1 MSHLSSSD
9 HDLKQKLLAQM
20 LVPEAEIQA
29 LESELQSLQQA
40 YQSKS
45 AAVLYSLD
53 HAQHKLSIRQFE
65 TGQILQEIELE
76 TDARLG
82 VTGGGGSSAAQ
93 DLVLVDGENGRLKS
107 IQPISPTAQLG
118 LLVTPQ
124 ASFVYTPGFESEPW
138 VVSGRSWSELQISPQ
153 HRFLFLTDRQAGTL
167 QVICTT
173 SHQVLAKFRLRKPGS
188 PKAIH
193 LAVDDAND
201 RVYITDQESTEL
213 KILNLNNLR
222 IATYQPGLGV
232 LGNLLLAADPRYL
245 FVVTLKPEVGLK
257 YLDVQTFDLVKSI
270 KIKGALFSQADGA
283 AQDHLYL
290 TANRQYALLMTYQ
303 NEPVPLTPIVNVVDS
318 EAVRPVLRYALKEG
332 PRPALL
338 SEACLNPFYA
348 ANLSFAQ
355 LLVQTGLL
363 SDSQLQAIIHPQS
376 KSEALL
382 DLGQKQY
389 EAFSATGQPS
399 QKVPVVKL
407 PKEADEEIQ
416 TILLN
421 LFCRE
426 TGIQL
431 RDYPSEMYKVMELAF
446 SIRQELETLNQV
458 DIDKYRHFLNYFTL
472 KTTLFRETIL
482 ELLELHKGSWASIPV
497 KPPYR
502 CPRCTQP
509 LQGRWTC
516 QACRF
521 IVESPEWARKRSR
534 MSVETDSLG
543 FSNEMLVPWPDEEK
557 ILIINR
563 QSQSVWQKDLLEV
576 GLQSV
581 SDLRYL
587 PQHHFL
593 VTDAISGRVVELSP
607 QGQVVWELDIPL
619 KGHPSRATWFRSQGA
634 DHFLVADPENQQV
647 FEVDRS
653 QVVFW
658 RYGGPGQNQLSQPV
672 SLQRTMQETILI
684 ADQGLRK
691 VIELDPQGLFLKEH
705 GQNLNLQG
713 PLYARRMLD
722 EQLLIVDAQEIYLL
736 APDGS
741 VNFQFFF
748 QPTDLPEQFKLG
760 PIQWVT
766 QALNGHVVL
775 SDGQRLIAVIPE
787 SRQIPWSLDLKDL
800 SLVPQILGDPDRR
813 FVPPNPLAQRISFLS
828 EQPLFKGL
836 PEAAL
841 ALLAESLTP
850 ASFNPEDKV
859 MSEGEPGSC
868 LYIILQGSLQVLKKG
883 AEGVVASLESGAI
896 VGEMALY
903 LLEPRS
909 ATVVAKTDAFLL
921 RLDHGP
927 FRKALKLYPEMNHRF
942 NELSLQRKRVL
953 HQRKMGNHQEA
964 VEKLKARMAF
974 SRLQKLK
981 IFQML
986 GTPIFEAICD
996 KLYSV
1001 SYPSNH
1007 YVFRYKDPA
1016 KHLYFISRGNV
1027 DVFAENERKMNTL
1040 PEGEVFGEIALLLGS
1055 PRTASVR
1062 TQGYCELYQL
1072 DKEVFD
1078 TILAQHPTLKH
1089 HLEDIAKERLERD
1102 PGVSRPDQYAPEA
1115 LAAALAEKSR
1125 VLLPAEPLFYWA
1137 VPETQ
1142 QIVGLDAAGQV
1153 QWKFQTEGQQYQI
1166 LDPVWVNAS
1175 STTLLIVDQG
1185 NNRILEVDRATQAIL
1200 WQSGDQ
1206 PDLLMNP
1213 TSAQALTGGSIL
1225 IADPGHE
1232 RLVEINR
1239 QGEELWS
1246 FFDIERLLSPAYAE
1260 LTTEGTLLYT
1270 DSELQA
1276 VVEIRRDHT
1285 EIWRFDN
1292 EELTADGDLQLRHPM
1307 FATRLPNGHT
1317 LIADTGHDRV
1327 CEVNS
1332 AKEILW
1338 QFAGT
1343 AEMPLTG
1350 PVFAQRQPNGHTL
1363 IGFDQHRQVLEVDG
1377 EGQLCWHWQAGQ

>member
-9 HDLKQKLLAQM
+9 HDLKQKLLGQM
-20 LVPEAEIQA
+20 LVPEAELHA

-40 YQSKS
+40 QQRRSDAILYQRDR
-45 AAVLYSLD
+45 V
-53 HAQHKLSIRQFE
+53 QHKLIVSQFE
-65 TGQILQEIELE
+65 SGQILQTLELSPE
-76 TDARLG
+76 LG
-82 VTGGGGSSAAQ
+82 SASDVEPNRAQ
-93 DLVLVDGENGRLKS
+93 DMILIDGENGRLNA
-107 IQPISPTAQLG
+107 IQAFSPVAQSG

-124 ASFVYTPGFESEPW
+124 GSFVYTPDFERQPW
-138 VVSGRSWSELQISPQ
+138 AVVGRNWDELQISPQ

-173 SHQVLAKFRLRKPGS
+173 SYQVLAQFTLRKPGS

-193 LAVDDAND
+193 LAVDEAND
-201 RVYITDQESTEL
+201 RMYITDQESTQL

-245 FVVTLKPEVGLK
+245 FVLTLKPEVGLK
-257 YLDVQTFDLVKSI
+257 YLDSQTFDVVKSV
-270 KIKGALFSQADGA
+270 KIKGALFSQANPAD
-283 AQDHLYL
+283 QDHLYL
-290 TANRQYALLMTYQ
+290 TANGQYALLMTYQ
-303 NEPVPLTPIVNVVDS
+303 NDPVPLTPIVNVVDS

-332 PRPALL
+332 PRPVLL
-338 SEACLNPFYA
+338 SETRLNPFYA
-348 ANLSFAQ
+348 ANFSLAQ

-363 SDSQLQAIIHPQS
+363 S
-376 KSEALL
+376 EAQIQTVLSPAVVAQPESLL
-382 DLGQKQY
+382 DLGQKQF
-389 EAFSATGQPS
+389 ETLSGAMSLAQLS
-399 QKVPVVKL
+399 HQVPILKL

-431 RDYPSEMYKVMELAF
+431 RDYPAEMPKLMELAF

-458 DIDKYRHFLNYFTL
+458 EIDKYRHFLNHFTV
-472 KTTLFRETIL
+472 KTTIDRDSVL
-482 ELLELHKGSWASIPV
+482 ELLELHKGALANVPS

-509 LQGRWTC
+509 LLGRWIC
-516 QACRF
+516 QRCRF
-521 IVESPEWARKRSR
+521 NVESPEQALKRAQ

-543 FSNEMLVPWPDEEK
+543 FFHEILIPGEEK

-563 QSQSVWQKDLLEV
+563 QGQSVWQKDLREV
-576 GLQSV
+576 GLQGV

-593 VTDAISGRVVELSP
+593 VSDAQSGRVVELSP
-607 QGQVVWELDIPL
+607 QGQVIWELDVPI
-619 KGHPSRATWFRSQGA
+619 KGKPSRATWYRHLGA
-634 DHFLVADPENQQV
+634 DRFLVADPENQQV
-647 FEVDRS
+647 FEVNRS
-653 QVVFW
+653 QEVFW
-658 RYGGPGQNQLSQPV
+658 RYGGPGQNRLHQPV
-672 SLQRTMQETILI
+672 SLQRTLQGTILI

-691 VIELDPQGLFLKEH
+691 VIELDQQGQFLREH
-705 GQNLNLQG
+705 GQTLALQG
-713 PLYARRMLD
+713 PLYARRLLD
-722 EQLLIVDAQEIYLL
+722 DQLLIVDSQEISIL

-741 VNFQFFF
+741 VNFQFLF
-748 QPTDLPEQFKLG
+748 QAPDLPEQFKLG

-766 QALNGHVVL
+766 QALNGQVLL
-775 SDGQRLIAVIPE
+775 SDGQRLIAVVPE
-787 SRQIPWSLDLKDL
+787 SRQIPWSLELKNL
-800 SLVPQILGDPDRR
+800 PFCSQILADPDRH
-813 FVPPNPLAQRISFLS
+813 FIPPNPLAQRISFLA
-828 EQPLFKGL
+828 EQPLFKDL
-836 PEAAL
+836 PEGAL
-841 ALLAESLTP
+841 TLLAESLTP

-859 MSEGEPGSC
+859 MQEGEPGSC
-868 LYIILQGSLQVLKKG
+868 LYIILQGTLHVLKKG

-927 FRKALKLYPEMNHRF
+927 FRKVLQNYPELNTRF
-942 NELSLQRKRVL
+942 KELSLQRKRVL

-986 GTPIFEAICD
+986 GTPIFEAIRD

-1001 SYPSNH
+1001 SYPRQH
-1007 YVFRYKDPA
+1007 YVFRYNDPA

-1027 DVFAENERKMNTL
+1027 DVLAENERMMNTL
-1040 PEGEVFGEIALLLGS
+1040 PEGEVFGEIALLLDS

-1078 TILAQHPTLKH
+1078 KILAQEPTLKS
-1089 HLEDIAKERLERD
+1089 HLEAIAKERLEQD
-1102 PGVSRPDQYAPEA
+1102 PGVSREEQYAPAA

-1125 VLLPAEPLFYWA
+1125 VQQPAETLFYWA

-1142 QIVGLDAAGQV
+1142 QIVGLNTAGQV
-1153 QWKFQTEGQQYQI
+1153 QWKFQAEGQQYQI
-1166 LDPVWVNAS
+1166 LNPVWVSAS
-1175 STTLLIVDQG
+1175 STALLVVDQG
-1185 NNRILEVDRATQAIL
+1185 NNRILEVDSVTQAIL

-1213 TSAQALTGGSIL
+1213 TSVQALPGEQIL

-1239 QGEELWS
+1239 QGEELWR
-1246 FFDIERLLSPAYAE
+1246 FVDPERLLSPIYAE
-1260 LTTEGTLLYT
+1260 LTPAGTILYS

-1276 VVEIRRDHT
+1276 VVEISRDYT
-1285 EIWRFDN
+1285 ELWRFDN
-1292 EELTADGDLQLRHPM
+1292 EHLTAAGELQVRHPQ
-1307 FATRLPNGHT
+1307 FATRLSNGHT
-1317 LIADTGHDRV
+1317 LIADTGHHRV
-1327 CEVNS
+1327 IEVNS
-1332 AKEILW
+1332 AQEILW

-1343 AEMPLTG
+1343 KDSELTE
-1350 PVFAQRQPNGHTL
+1350 PVFAKRLPNGHTL
-1363 IGFDQHRQVLEVDG
+1363 IGFDQQRQVLEVDEQG
-1377 EGQLCWHWQAGQ
+1377 MVCWHWRA